1 MLKSFNYYL
10 YFYNLNGNN
19 FSFMASLDQYTGILG
34 QKNAKHLLR
43 RASFVYTKSLIDQ
56 YALLTPN
63 QALNLLLTTNL
74 PVVSLPYDPIPTTAP
89 DGFWTESTALPT
101 SFAGQLR
108 KGGIVAGWWWYNAI
122 NSPNLKYKLSHFLS
136 TCFTVE
142 IGGSASATDFY
153 DYIRLLLY
161 YSYGNYK
168 TLATKMTMNN
178 NMLYYL
184 NNTANTKTA
193 PNENYAREFLE
204 LFTIGKGPQI
214 GVGNYTT
221 YTEADIVQAARVLT
235 GFRRMSTRT
244 VIDPD
249 TSLPKGYNVYT
260 YHHTSPKTFSS
271 AFNNTVI
278 SAATNDVGMDTEL
291 NDFVNM
297 VFNQQATAKNICRKM
312 YIYFVKG
319 TITPEV
325 ETDIIA
331 PLAQD
336 FYNNGYEIAPII
348 RKLLESKHFYDLDD
362 SDPTN
367 ETIGGII
374 KSPLNQISEICT
386 YLKAT
391 IPNPNTNAYDY
402 YYKFWSIFVYNSY
415 FTGSNMMI
423 FDPENVAGHPAY
435 YQAPDFDKNWIS
447 ATNLIS
453 RYRLGESLLDGY
465 NRISGNA
472 TIIAKINISL
482 VVRDGNII
490 TVANDPYILTSEL
503 CNALFAQNPNLDRV
517 NYFMNT
523 FLLQG
528 LATFYW
534 TNAWDDYIATGVNTV
549 VESRLKLLVTNILR
563 APESQ
568 MF

>member
-1 MLKSFNYYL
+1 
-10 YFYNLNGNN
+10 
-19 FSFMASLDQYTGILG
+19 MASLDQHSGILG
-34 QKNAKHLLR
+34 QRNAKHLVR
-43 RASFVYTKSLIDQ
+43 RASFVYSKSLIDQ

-63 QALNLLLTTNL
+63 QALNLLLTTNT
-74 PVVSLPYDPIPTTAP
+74 PSVNLPYDPLPTTAP

-101 SFAGQLR
+101 TFTGQAR
-108 KGGIVAGWWWYNAI
+108 KGAIVAGWWWYNAI

-142 IGGSASATDFY
+142 LSGSGTPTEFY
-153 DYIRLLLY
+153 DYIRLLLF
-161 YSYGNYK
+161 YSDGNYK
-168 TLATKMTMNN
+168 TLAKKMTLNN
-178 NMLYYL
+178 SMLNYL
-184 NNTANTKTA
+184 NNTSNSKTA

-214 GVGNYTT
+214 GLGNYTN

-235 GFRRMSTRT
+235 GFKRVSARS
-244 VIDPD
+244 VIDPE
-249 TSLPKGYNVYT
+249 TLLPKGYNLFSQ
-260 YHHTSPKTFSS
+260 HHTSPKTFSS

-278 SAATNDVGMDTEL
+278 TAATNDVGMDTEL
-291 NDFVNM
+291 NDFINM

-325 ETDIIA
+325 ETDIIT
-331 PLAQD
+331 PLALD

-362 SDPTN
+362 SDATN
-367 ETIGGII
+367 ETIGGMI

-386 YLKAT
+386 FLKAT
-391 IPNPNTNAYDY
+391 IPNPNTNAYDF
-402 YYKFWSIFVYNSY
+402 YYKFWSLFAYNT
-415 FTGSNMMI
+415 FLTGSNMML
-423 FDPENVAGHPAY
+423 FNPENVAGHPAY
-435 YQAPDFDKNWIS
+435 YQAPDFDKSWIS
-447 ATNLIS
+447 ASTLIA

-472 TIIAKINISL
+472 TIITKINIST
-482 VVRDGNII
+482 VIRDGNII
-490 TVANDPYILTSEL
+490 STANDPYVLTSEL
-503 CNALFAQNPNLDRV
+503 CNALFAQNPNSDRV

-523 FLLQG
+523 YLLQG
-528 LATFYW
+528 LAGFYW
-534 TNAWDDYIATGVNTV
+534 TNAWDDYIATGANSV